1 MPQAAAVTS
10 KAWEEDRGRLEDA
23 ERPEGGEAEAELEV
37 GEAAIPTR
45 GVASQR
51 LEKKLVGRKN
61 LFLHKKKENFKKK
74 QKKTK
79 NI

>member
-1 MPQAAAVTS
+1 MS

-61 LFLHKKKENFKKK
+61 LFLHKKKKTL
-74 QKKTK
+74 KKTK
-79 NI
+79 KNKKYVKEKK